1 MFETMLVRY
10 LNLLDHNPAKI
21 RKIIKRFYT
30 ITGF

>member
-21 RKIIKRFYT
+21 RKIIKDFT
-30 ITGF
+30 Q